1 MAYQATDSNQL
12 SAADIV
18 RAARQRLTRSQGA
31 CSTGNPELLK
41 AAIDGLLEEIHATT
55 QVRAKIQQELG
66 FSEQPSA

>member
-1 MAYQATDSNQL
+1 MACQETNSDQL
-12 SAADIV
+12 KAADVV

-31 CSTGNPELLK
+31 CSAGNPELLK

-66 FSEQPSA
+66 ISEQPSA

>member
-1 MAYQATDSNQL
+1 MAYQATDSNQVN
-12 SAADIV
+12 AADVV

-31 CSTGNPELLK
+31 CSAGNPELLK

-66 FSEQPSA
+66 MSEPRST